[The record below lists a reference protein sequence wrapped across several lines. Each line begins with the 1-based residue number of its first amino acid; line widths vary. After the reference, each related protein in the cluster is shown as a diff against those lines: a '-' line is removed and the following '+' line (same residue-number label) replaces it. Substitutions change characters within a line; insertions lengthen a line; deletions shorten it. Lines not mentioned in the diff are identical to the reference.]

1 MKKIVTLVI
10 VSCLLFPSGALF
22 AKERQGAELVITKT
36 DGTEIKGEL
45 IAVKKNSTLLLE
57 SSSRIGGS
65 IDVSEA
71 KIIKIVKG
79 SNTGVGVFFGLLAGG
94 ATEAIIGHSIGYNE
108 PEQDPITDLFKI
120 RDLSGALGTIVGGVI
135 GLLAGGLFGGAI
147 GSSIRNYETFG
158 IKGKSQEQID
168 LVLRILRTQARFPDY
183 Q

>member
-1 MKKIVTLVI
+1 VKKIVTLVI
-10 VSCLLFPSGALF
+10 VSSLLLPSGALF

-36 DGTEIKGEL
+36 DGTIIKGEL

-94 ATEAIIGHSIGYNE
+94 ATGAIIGHSIGSNE
-108 PEQDPITDLFKI
+108 PEQDPVGNFFRPLTE
-120 RDLSGALGTIVGGVI
+120 AVGTVI
-135 GLLAGGLFGGAI
+135 GVAIGVFAGSLLGGAI
-147 GSSIRNYETFG
+147 GGSIQNYETFG
-158 IKGKSQEQID
+158 IEGKSQEQID
-168 LVLRILRTQARFPDY
+168 LVLRILRSKARFPEY